1 MDLTGKRV
9 LITAAGQGIGFTT
22 ARLFA
27 AAGAEVIASD
37 INLERL
43 QGSAGIRALTL
54 NVTDPAAIAAAAEAI
69 GPIDVLFNCA
79 GVVHSGSILDC
90 SEDQW
95 AFALD
100 LNVTAMYRMIRAF
113 LPGMLARGKGSIINM
128 SSVASSV
135 KGVPNRFAYSA
146 SKAAVIGL
154 TRSVAADY
162 VTQGIRCN
170 AICPGTVE
178 SPSLRQRIAEQAREQ
193 GAASKRCIRRSSPVS
208 RSGASAP
215 PRKSPNWRCIWPL
228 TPVHTPPAR
237 CRSSTAAGATE
248 GMGPQAVA
256 LAILSLGSARTPHVL
271 RVRSGSARCPHPNCL
286 RSRHLGPIPPA
297 YFERGRHETFTLR
310 ATRAR
315 APRHVG
321 YARPPARFV
330 AAYCRR
336 GGAALLPA
344 SLAKLRAL
352 DSATLPLVEGQP
364 RIGACVGGI
373 GKFICI
379 GLNYADHAA
388 ETGAAIPEEPVVF
401 NKWTSAVIGPY
412 DRVEIPRGSQKTDWE
427 VELGVV
433 IGLGGRYIS
442 EADAMR
448 HVAGYCV
455 INDVSEREYQIE
467 RGGTWDKGKGCDTFG
482 PIGPWLV
489 TADEI
494 ADPHSLNLWLE
505 VDGKRYQDGNTS
517 TMIFRIPQIVS
528 YLSRFMSLQP
538 GDVISTGTPP
548 GVGMGQKPQPIY
560 LRAGQTMR
568 LGIEGLGEQRQQTVQ
583 A

>member
-1 MDLTGKRV
+1 MKLLRYGEP
-9 LITAAGQGIGFTT
+9 GQ
-22 ARLFA
+22 
-27 AAGAEVIASD
+27 
-37 INLERL
+37 ER
-43 QGSAGIRALTL
+43 
-54 NVTDPAAIAAAAEAI
+54 
-69 GPIDVLFNCA
+69 
-79 GVVHSGSILDC
+79 
-90 SEDQW
+90 
-95 AFALD
+95 
-100 LNVTAMYRMIRAF
+100 
-113 LPGMLARGKGSIINM
+113 PGMLDAQGRLRDLSQHI
-128 SSVASSV
+128 
-135 KGVPNRFAYSA
+135 
-146 SKAAVIGL
+146 
-154 TRSVAADY
+154 AD
-162 VTQGIRCN
+162 V
-170 AICPGTVE
+170 
-178 SPSLRQRIAEQAREQ
+178 
-193 GAASKRCIRRSSPVS
+193 
-208 RSGASAP
+208 
-215 PRKSPNWRCIWPL
+215 
-228 TPVHTPPAR
+228 
-237 CRSSTAAGATE
+237 
-248 GMGPQAVA
+248 
-256 LAILSLGSARTPHVL
+256 
-271 RVRSGSARCPHPNCL
+271 
-286 RSRHLGPIPPA
+286 
-297 YFERGRHETFTLR
+297 
-310 ATRAR
+310 
-315 APRHVG
+315 
-321 YARPPARFV
+321 
-330 AAYCRR
+330 
-336 GGAALLPA
+336 GGAALSPA

-352 DSATLPLVEGQP
+352 DSAALPLVEGQP
-364 RIGACVGGI
+364 RLGACVGGI

-401 NKWTSAVIGPY
+401 NKWTSAVVGPY

-433 IGLGGRYIS
+433 IGQGGRYIS

-548 GVGMGQKPQPIY
+548 GVGMGQKPQPVY